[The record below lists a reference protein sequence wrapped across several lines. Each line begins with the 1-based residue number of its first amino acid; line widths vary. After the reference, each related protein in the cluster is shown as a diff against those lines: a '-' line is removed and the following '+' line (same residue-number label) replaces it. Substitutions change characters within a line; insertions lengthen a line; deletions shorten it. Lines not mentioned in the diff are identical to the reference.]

1 MKKISAILALII
13 LVASLAGCG
22 TTTAVKEEK
31 VNLSD
36 ELAAVEKVLKDEGYI
51 PKDAVK
57 TGMTPVSPEG
67 TKKKYG
73 GYLEIGAVEG
83 VRYTFKYNESD
94 VNLELYRYDTDKI
107 EDKGKEVI
115 ASVKDKGSF
124 FLADGDEEITA
135 YLSAD
140 EKYLMIY
147 QDSSQEKKNQTRTA
161 DVIKLFEGYSQK
173 TEKEE
178 TSKSED
184 KTDSAEKADTS
195 SSEDKTATT
204 VKAAETTETT
214 ETTEAQS
221 AKTYYN

>member
-31 VNLSD
+31 VKLSD

-67 TKKKYG
+67 TKKEYG

-184 KTDSAEKADTS
+184 KTDSAEKTDTS
-195 SSEDKTATT
+195 SSEDISATTATS
-204 VKAAETTETT
+204 TTSEAT